1 MAPKQVALVQDSF
14 AKVAL
19 NVEDT
24 SMAGIHSLDRLIG
37 DEYPTFATEADVRA
51 FEQAPYADRI
61 AAQSTYDAIKLGAG
75 RVVRRHRVPEDYR
88 GTAQKQL

>member
-1 MAPKQVALVQDSF
+1 MSSGKP
-14 AKVAL
+14 
-19 NVEDT
+19 N
-24 SMAGIHSLDRLIG
+24 RC
-37 DEYPTFATEADVRA
+37 RA
-51 FEQAPYADRI
+51 FEQAPYANRI